1 MKLLLDE
8 LYSGAIAKQLRGRD
22 HDVVTVREAGW
33 DGAEDEDLLEHA
45 TTVERAV
52 MTNNVQ
58 DFQPLFS
65 EWAQQG
71 RDHFGMVFTDD
82 RSMPRSR
89 RTVGL
94 FVKALDVFLGARP
107 RVDAL
112 RNAQHWLP

>member
-8 LYSGAIAKQLRGRD
+8 LYSGAIAEQLRRRE
-22 HDVVTVREAGW
+22 HDVVTVHEAGW

-45 TTVERAV
+45 TTDERAV

-58 DFQPLFS
+58 DFQPLFG
-65 EWAQQG
+65 EWAQEG

-89 RTVGL
+89 GTVGL
-94 FVKALDVFLGARP
+94 YVKALDAFLAARP
-107 RVDAL
+107 AVDAL